1 MKKLLLIPILL
12 FASCSKEST
21 YKAGCDIY
29 MIKHFTYLDGS
40 PLHKSEIYTNV
51 TKKEAE
57 DRLNQFRTKYTED
70 TKDTFAVLKK
80 SYPTAFID
88 CTCGDIYR

>member
-1 MKKLLLIPILL
+1 MKNLLLIPIILL
-12 FASCSKEST
+12 VSCAKEST

-40 PLHKSEIYTNV
+40 PLSKKELYTNV
-51 TKKEAE
+51 TKKEAD
-57 DRLNQFRTKYTED
+57 DRLTQFKAKYTQD
-70 TKDTFAVLKK
+70 TKDTFAALKK
-80 SYPTAFID
+80 SYPDAFID